1 MNEQLAA
8 APATA
13 SVSGGRRRALQ
24 VGAAA
29 TVLAVAAALWAAY
42 KPQAG
47 GADTPGLIYV
57 IAAAVIAGGLIFAW
71 LVPARMAAG
80 GTGLPLA
87 VLSVPL
93 IYAFWSGL
101 PLITAAAAILLAV
114 SYRAGS
120 GARKGRALAAILI
133 SMPVMAVTI
142 IAVLLG

>member
-1 MNEQLAA
+1 MNEQLAT
-8 APATA
+8 APAAA
-13 SVSGGRRRALQ
+13 SASAARRRALQ

-29 TVLAVAAALWAAY
+29 TALAVAAVLWAAY

-47 GADTPGLIYV
+47 GSDTQDLIYV
-57 IAAAVIAGGLIFAW
+57 IAAAVIAGGLLFAW
-71 LVPARMAAG
+71 LVPVRIAAG

-93 IYAFWSGL
+93 IYVFWSGL

-114 SYRAGS
+114 SHRAGG
-120 GARKGRALAAILI
+120 GARRGRALAAILI
-133 SMPVMAVTI
+133 SVPVMALTI